1 MTRFHCIP
9 TELRSFL
16 EPLRKEFGYNHYLTF
31 LWLVFSIMSN
41 PQKGT
46 LKNLSEIPAKKSYH
60 TFLRFLKAKYLQPR
74 HWLMFTALARLKT
87 LHRKEK
93 TLKIL
98 ADVTWIHKTGE
109 HDWISRGYK
118 SNAKPE
124 QGIQLLVLCFEMQG
138 QRIPFDFFIISKPDG
153 QRLSY
158 NPQMLEM
165 LAELELPKWVES
177 VVLLADA
184 AFASKQVIQKL
195 NQWNWGYVF
204 RLPKTWK
211 FEQGGF
217 VKDHL
222 EQLPRK
228 SFKLCWYV
236 SAHGA
241 RKYCQYF
248 THRARLN
255 HLGDVTLVY
264 SFIKGKLKPEKRIL
278 VTNMPLNH
286 TKILALYQ
294 RRWCIEVL
302 FKELKSEMGL
312 GKMQLSVAKNQ
323 MMTGIGAVLVAYNA
337 LFSIHNEPTGG
348 VLSLKKEF
356 YAHCMH
362 QNLFSFVSK
371 HLPEPLL
378 ERFMLRFA
386 S

>member
-31 LWLVFSIMSN
+31 LWLVFSIMNN
-41 PQKGT
+41 PKKGT

-74 HWLMFTALARLKT
+74 RWLMFTALARLKA

-93 TLKIL
+93 MLKIL
-98 ADVTWIHKTGE
+98 ADVTWVHKTGE

-118 SNAKPE
+118 SDAKPE
-124 QGIQLLVLCFEMQG
+124 QGIQ
-138 QRIPFDFFIISKPDG
+138 
-153 QRLSY
+153 
-158 NPQMLEM
+158 
-165 LAELELPKWVES
+165 
-177 VVLLADA
+177 
-184 AFASKQVIQKL
+184 KL
-195 NQWNWGYVF
+195 TEWNWGYVF

-217 VKDHL
+217 VKEHL

-228 SFKLCWYV
+228 SFKLCWYI
-236 SAHGA
+236 SAHGT

-248 THRARLN
+248 SHRTRLN
-255 HLGDVTLVY
+255 HLGDVTLIY
-264 SFIKGKLKPEKRIL
+264 SYIKGKLKPEKRIL

-286 TKILALYQ
+286 TEILALYQ
-294 RRWCIEVL
+294 RRWCIEIL

-312 GKMQLSVAKNQ
+312 GKMQLSVTKNQ
-323 MMTGIGAVLVAYNA
+323 MMTGIGVVLVAYNA

-348 VLSLKKEF
+348 VLGLKRNF
-356 YAHCMH
+356 YARCMH
-362 QNLFSFVSK
+362 QNLLSFVSK

-378 ERFMLRFA
+378 ERFMLRFT